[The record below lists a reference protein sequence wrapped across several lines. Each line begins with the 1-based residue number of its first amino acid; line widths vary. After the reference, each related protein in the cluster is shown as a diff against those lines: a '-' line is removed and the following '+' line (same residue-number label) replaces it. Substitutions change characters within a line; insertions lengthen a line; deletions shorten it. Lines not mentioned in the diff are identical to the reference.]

1 MQRLT
6 DAVEN
11 LGTIYYYAYD
21 AAGNCIDVLLNGV
34 LDTHYDFDAANQV
47 LG

>member
-1 MQRLT
+1 LQRLT

-11 LGTIYYYAYD
+11 LDTIHYAYD
-21 AAGNCIDVLLNGV
+21 AAGNRTTVMLNGV
-34 LDTHYDFDAANQV
+34 PDTHHDFDAANQV

>member
-1 MQRLT
+1 M
-6 DAVEN
+6 EN
-11 LGTIYYYAYD
+11 LDTIYDYGDD
-21 AAGNCIDVLLNGV
+21 AAGNRIDVALNGV